1 MMLVK
6 NFNSIRSS
14 CMLFRSRKGIKT
26 LFFCNYL
33 SLSYVPRLVRG
44 IQESH
49 NIIGSRGQAA
59 GRRRGRAV
67 AFFLVYYLFGFNA
80 WSLPTTEDLQVK
92 QAEERLQKAI
102 ENPEFML
109 HNWIELPTSP
119 AARNKTVHHLSL
131 REAILLA
138 LRYNPNIQNAELD
151 RIVQRYQ
158 LRLAHNQFELQYALG
173 ASGVIQKS
181 KFNGVGTDTTRTFLA
196 SPEFNLKTKL
206 GTEANLSINN
216 NVNDNNNYNPVLN
229 FSLTQPLLRGF
240 GKAVNEAALL
250 DAQDNE
256 WLNKLNLQ
264 QSVADQ
270 VTQVI
275 MAYRML
281 ILSGNNL
288 QNQRLQL
295 KEAKK
300 SYEIN
305 EKKIK
310 AGQLEPTGNIQQS
323 YQIESLS
330 LMVEQAEN
338 EFQTASQ
345 DLLQTIGLDPEMHI
359 SVPSDVVLDKLAVPD
374 LQQSIEQAL
383 NHNTVYLAQKMTLRA
398 DERAYKVAKN
408 QQLWQLDVSGNVQSG
423 VLNDVTG
430 ANGGVR
436 GIYNGNNITEAA
448 RLTLTVPLHDISRR
462 SQLIN
467 AKVRL
472 EKDRLN
478 LLATKRA
485 LITNITNTINNIKSL
500 AKRYQLALKQ
510 VKLAEQS
517 YALEKKKQQAGIS
530 SALDVNNTQNQ
541 LIQAQSGLINAK
553 IAYLNQISNLQ
564 RTLGTTLE
572 HWQIKLRYG
581 G

>member
-1 MMLVK
+1 MEK
-6 NFNSIRSS
+6 SS
-14 CMLFRSRKGIKT
+14 
-26 LFFCNYL
+26 
-33 SLSYVPRLVRG
+33 
-44 IQESH
+44 
-49 NIIGSRGQAA
+49 
-59 GRRRGRAV
+59 V
-67 AFFLVYYLFGFNA
+67 A
-80 WSLPTTEDLQVK
+80 E
-92 QAEERLQKAI
+92 AERRLQKAI

-109 HNWIELPTSP
+109 KNWIELPTSP
-119 AARNKTVHHLSL
+119 VSRTKTIHQLSL

-151 RIVQRYQ
+151 RIIQRYQ
-158 LRLAHNQFELQYALG
+158 LRIAYNEFELQYALG
-173 ASGVIQKS
+173 ASGAIQRS
-181 KFNGVGTDTTRTFLA
+181 TYSGIGSNTNHTFLA
-196 SPEFNLKTKL
+196 TPEFNLNTKMGTTATL
-206 GTEANLSINN
+206 GI
-216 NVNDNNNYNPVLN
+216 DNNLNGNNSYNPVLN

-240 GKAVNEAALL
+240 GKSVNEVALL
-250 DAQDNE
+250 NAEDTE
-256 WLNKLNLQ
+256 WLNKLNLK
-264 QSVADQ
+264 QSVAEQ

-275 MAYRML
+275 MSYRML
-281 ILSGNNL
+281 ILSANNL

-330 LMVEQAEN
+330 LMMEQAEN
-338 EFQTASQ
+338 DFQTASQ

-359 SVPSDVVLDKLAVPD
+359 SVPSDVVLDKLSVPD
-374 LQQSIEQAL
+374 LKYSIEYAL
-383 NHNTVYLAQKMTLRA
+383 NHNTQYLAYKISLRA

-408 QQLWQLDVSGNVQSG
+408 EQLWQLDLGGNVQSG
-423 VLNDVTG
+423 VVNSVTEG
-430 ANGGVR
+430 SGGVR
-436 GIYNGNNITEAA
+436 GIYDGNNITETA
-448 RLTLTVPLHDISRR
+448 RLTLTVPLNDLNRR

-467 AKVRL
+467 AKIRL
-472 EKDRLN
+472 EKDRLS
-478 LLATKRA
+478 LLAAKRA
-485 LITNITNTINNIKSL
+485 LMTNITNTINNINSL
-500 AKRYQLALKQ
+500 VKRYQLAQKQ

-517 YALEKKKQQAGIS
+517 YDLEKKKQQAGIS

-541 LIQAQSGLINAK
+541 LIQAQAGLINAK